1 MPRPRLVSDE
11 QICHAMRQ
19 AVLTHGPAVSLDVV
33 AQELGVTGPALLK
46 RFGTRENLLLAAL
59 LPPPEPDWVRFVREG
74 PSSAPLHEQLLEI
87 FTRISAFMKEVVPC
101 LTALRESGIPHTRAF
116 RDREPPLRGLESLK
130 GWLVAARE
138 RGLVTATEL
147 DTTALAI
154 MGALQ
159 ARAFFQHVLQAD
171 VPPASQQDYLQELT
185 DLFTRTLAPDPA
197 PRPVRRS

>member
-1 MPRPRLVSDE
+1 MARPRLVSDE

-19 AVLTHGPAVSLDVV
+19 AVLAHGPAVSLDVV

-59 LPPPEPDWVRFVREG
+59 LPPPEPDWVRFVRTG
-74 PSSAPLHEQLLEI
+74 PSSAPLREQLLEI
-87 FTRISAFMKEVVPC
+87 FTRISAFMQEAVPC
-101 LTALRESGIPHTRAF
+101 LTALRESGIPHSRAF
-116 RDREPPLRGLESLK
+116 RDRAPPLRGLESLK

-138 RGLVTATEL
+138 RGLVTASEL

-171 VPPASQQDYLQELT
+171 VPPRSQQDYLQELA

-197 PRPVRRS
+197 PRAVRR